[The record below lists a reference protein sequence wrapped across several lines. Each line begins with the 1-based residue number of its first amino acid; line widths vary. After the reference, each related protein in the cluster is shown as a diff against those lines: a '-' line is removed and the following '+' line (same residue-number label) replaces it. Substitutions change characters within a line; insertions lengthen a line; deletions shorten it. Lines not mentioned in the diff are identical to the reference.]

1 MTEELSKNMNNEV
14 DINVLVTL
22 YNQKLGT
29 LANQNLLLE
38 AKLQSLTKSYEIE
51 RQNLLDQI
59 SQLNSM
65 VASSKSKSTKK
76 IEDYQ
81 NSEVE

>member
-1 MTEELSKNMNNEV
+1 MNNEV

-51 RQNLLDQI
+51 RQDLLDQI

>member
-1 MTEELSKNMNNEV
+1 LTEELSKNMNNEV

>member
-1 MTEELSKNMNNEV
+1 MNNEV

-29 LANQNLLLE
+29 LANQNILLE

-59 SQLNSM
+59 SQLNNM
-65 VASSKSKSTKK
+65 VSSSKSKNTKK

>member
-1 MTEELSKNMNNEV
+1 MNNEV

-51 RQNLLDQI
+51 RQNLLDKI
-59 SQLNSM
+59 SQLNNM
-65 VASSKSKSTKK
+65 VSSSKSKNTKK

>member
-1 MTEELSKNMNNEV
+1 MNNEV

-59 SQLNSM
+59 SQLNNM
-65 VASSKSKSTKK
+65 VSSSKSKNTKK

>member
-1 MTEELSKNMNNEV
+1 MNNEV

-38 AKLQSLTKSYEIE
+38 AELQSLTKSYEIE

>member
-1 MTEELSKNMNNEV
+1 MNNEV

>member
-1 MTEELSKNMNNEV
+1 MNNEV

-65 VASSKSKSTKK
+65 VASSKSKSTKLDAVLS
-76 IEDYQ
+76 I
-81 NSEVE
+81 